1 MGSYGK
7 HWVKLNKNNF
17 FNETL
22 LGSSGPLWARL

>member
-7 HWVKLNKNNF
+7 LWVKLSKNNF
-17 FNETL
+17 FNKNL